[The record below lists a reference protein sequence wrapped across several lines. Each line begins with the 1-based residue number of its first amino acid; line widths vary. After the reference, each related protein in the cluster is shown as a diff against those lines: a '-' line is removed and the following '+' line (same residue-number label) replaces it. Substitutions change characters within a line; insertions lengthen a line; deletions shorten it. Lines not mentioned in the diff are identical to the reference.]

1 MSDDGTAI
9 VTGGA
14 SGIGLATVR
23 RLLDEGWRVVAA
35 DRDPRALAAAGD
47 MLGAGEDRLRLAEL
61 DVTDEAAFDALVADA
76 AADFGPI
83 SGVVNSAGIGRDVPF
98 LDTTADLFR
107 RIYEVNVIGAFLV
120 SRAAARA
127 MRESGSG
134 GAMVNVASVSGLRGN
149 IGRSAYG
156 ASKGALVNLTQVMA
170 VELAPSNIRV
180 NAVAPG
186 PIETPL
192 VAEIHT
198 PEIRAGW
205 RRTVPLRRYGTA
217 GEVAGV
223 ISFLLDERRASYVT
237 GQILA
242 VDGGFMAGGLIG

>member
-1 MSDDGTAI
+1 MGNDGTAV

-23 RLLDEGWRVVAA
+23 RLLEEGWRVVAA
-35 DRDPRALAAAGD
+35 DRDPKALAAAWDALDTGD
-47 MLGAGEDRLRLAEL
+47 DRLRLAEL
-61 DVTDEAAFDALVADA
+61 DVTDEAAVEALVADA
-76 AADFGPI
+76 AATFGPI
-83 SGVVNSAGIGRDVPF
+83 SGVVNSAGFGRDVPF

-127 MRESGSG
+127 MHESGG
-134 GAMVNVASVSGLRGN
+134 GAMVNIASVSGLRGN
-149 IGRSAYG
+149 VGRSAYG

-170 VELAPSNIRV
+170 VELAPSDIRV

-192 VAEIHT
+192 VAAIHT
-198 PEIRAGW
+198 PEIRDGW
-205 RRTVPLRRYGTA
+205 LRAVPLRRYGA
-217 GEVAGV
+217 PGEVADA
-223 ISFLLDERRASYVT
+223 ISFLLDDRRASYVT
-237 GQILA
+237 GQVLA
-242 VDGGFMAGGLIG
+242 VDGGFMAAGLIG